1 MSSNG
6 SNRKESPAEP
16 FKRALASTVR
26 AIAGDGEIEVAYSAG
41 KPALSGKAVQLPEPS
56 RVPTAREIAVARG
69 WADSLALTAA
79 CHDEKLHKRAGAA
92 GRPGP

>member
-1 MSSNG
+1 MSTNGSG

-41 KPALSGKAVQLPEPS
+41 RPALSGKAVQLPEPS
-56 RVPTAREIAVARG
+56 RVHVRVKT
-69 WADSLALTAA
+69 
-79 CHDEKLHKRAGAA
+79 
-92 GRPGP
+92 